1 MNDMY
6 FRNMKHVTKPE
17 NLFLID
23 LTKGKIFGLSSVN
36 QFWISKEITSHR
48 RSEIIV
54 LWTSSLKC
62 LLDTCVLMT
71 LNEKSPFQNFST
83 VTFLIKG

>member
-6 FRNMKHVTKPE
+6 FRNMKHVTKPV
-17 NLFLID
+17 NLFLIN
-23 LTKGKIFGLSSVN
+23 LTKGKIFGISSVN
-36 QFWISKEITSHR
+36 QFWISKKLTSHR
-48 RSEIIV
+48 GSEMIV

-62 LLDTCVLMT
+62 LLNTCVLMRV
-71 LNEKSPFQNFST
+71 NEKSSFQNFLT

>member
-17 NLFLID
+17 NLFLIN

-36 QFWISKEITSHR
+36 QFWISQELTSHR
-48 RSEIIV
+48 GSENIV
-54 LWTSSLKC
+54 LCLVSLVSLVSESGLFLTLGSGTS
-62 LLDTCVLMT
+62 
-71 LNEKSPFQNFST
+71 KS
-83 VTFLIKG
+83 